1 MTIHTDHP
9 FVPADGDKDAFRRL
23 RGRLP
28 GPATVVATGTGRS
41 RAGLTVSSLLLV
53 DGPAPAVTLF
63 VDPDSDLGES
73 LEVGASA
80 AVSVLQAGDDWLA
93 EVFAGQAPAPGGMF
107 TVGTW
112 LDSPWGPRLQ
122 DRSWCGFT
130 VGEVREVG
138 WSVQV
143 TGAVTQIGIEAAT
156 GVAHARGRF
165 HDLAR

>member
-1 MTIHTDHP
+1 VTIHTDHP

-28 GPATVVATGTGRS
+28 APATVVATGAGRG
-41 RAGLTVSSLLLV
+41 RAALTVSSILLV

-73 LEVGASA
+73 LAPGSRA
-80 AVSVLQAGDDWLA
+80 AVSVLRAGDDWLA

-130 VGEVREVG
+130 VDDVREVG
-138 WSVQV
+138 WSLQV
-143 TGAVTQIGIEAAT
+143 TGTVAEIGVEDAT

-165 HDLAR
+165 HDLG